1 MTQTKVMEGGEN
13 MKRSMVTAILIGG
26 FVAMI
31 ALPAASLA
39 GQGYGRMKGDA
50 KTEEQDGARKQLRL
64 RDGYCGNAA
73 MGNAGAMKK
82 KGNTYGPGDGT
93 GNRGV
98 CPRDGTGNGPGYCA
112 RQNR

>member
-1 MTQTKVMEGGEN
+1 
-13 MKRSMVTAILIGG
+13 MKRSTVTAILVGG
-26 FVAMI
+26 FMAMM
-31 ALPAASLA
+31 ALPPASLA

-64 RDGYCGNAA
+64 RDGSCGNAA
-73 MGNAGAMKK
+73 VGNAGAMRK

-93 GNRGV
+93 GTGGV
-98 CPRDGTGNGPGYCA
+98 CPRDGTGYGPGCGA